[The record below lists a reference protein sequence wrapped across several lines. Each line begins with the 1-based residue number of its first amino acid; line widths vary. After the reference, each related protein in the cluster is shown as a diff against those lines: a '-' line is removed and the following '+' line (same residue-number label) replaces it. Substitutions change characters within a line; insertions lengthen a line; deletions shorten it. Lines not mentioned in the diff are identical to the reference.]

1 MEQDIARVV
10 AALMPYQP
18 ERIILFGSAA
28 RGEAD
33 EYSDLDLVIIKQTDE
48 RFMQRS
54 IQATRL
60 VPSDVATDILVY
72 TPEEF
77 RRMVEEDNPF
87 IEQVLKD
94 AVVLYEN
101 TPGNG

>member
-1 MEQDIARVV
+1 MQQDISRVV

-18 ERIILFGSAA
+18 ERVLLFGSAA

-33 EYSDLDLVIIKQTDE
+33 EYSDLDLIVVKQTDE
-48 RFMQRS
+48 RFIQRS

-60 VPSDVATDILVY
+60 MPANVITDILVY
-72 TPEEF
+72 TPEEW
-77 RRMVEEDNPF
+77 RRMVEEYNPF